1 MIIAMSR
8 LASSRCLAW
17 RQPDTGVFSFRSRL
31 PADLKKVVAGRSLM
45 VDVGGDGSTV
55 KLADTLKI
63 SLRTKDE

>member
-8 LASSRCLAW
+8 VASSRCLAW

-31 PADLKKVVAGRSLM
+31 PADLKKVAGRSLM

>member
-1 MIIAMSR
+1 MIMAMSR
-8 LASSRCLAW
+8 AASSRCLAW

-31 PADLKKVVAGRSLM
+31 PTDLRKVAGRSLM